1 MSERPP
7 EDGANSPSRRW
18 VPVSIG
24 IAVAVAVIVTLV
36 VSATLASQSTGQG
49 SGSTVEPT
57 ASGGATPTETTPSD
71 ATPTPTA
78 PSPQPPPPELPEM
91 APVAPEETATTADG
105 LTIRIAQAE
114 AIEGESIFPGEV
126 GGPAVRYT
134 VEISNAGP
142 TAFDLTYVAV
152 NAFTG
157 DQRDPASE
165 LTKPGGAP
173 FQGRLAPGET
183 ATGVYLFSIDETDR
197 DRVTLIVDY
206 QAGQASAVFV
216 GPAPS

>member
-1 MSERPP
+1 VSERPP
-7 EDGANSPSRRW
+7 EDGANSPARRW
-18 VPVSIG
+18 VPVGIG
-24 IAVAVAVIVTLV
+24 IGVVVAVIVTLV
-36 VSATLASQSTGQG
+36 VSATLSSQSTGQG

-57 ASGGATPTETTPSD
+57 ASGATPTATSPGD

-78 PSPQPPPPELPEM
+78 PSPEPPPELPEM
-91 APVAPEETATTADG
+91 APVTPEEAATTADG
-105 LTIRIAQAE
+105 LSIRIAQVE

-126 GGPAVRYT
+126 GGPSLRYT
-134 VEISNAGP
+134 VEISNAGA

-173 FQGRLAPGET
+173 FQGQLAPGET
-183 ATGVYLFSIDETDR
+183 AAGVYLFSIDEADR

>member
-1 MSERPP
+1 VSERPP
-7 EDGANSPSRRW
+7 EDGAKPPSRRW
-18 VPVSIG
+18 VPITIG

-36 VSATLASQSTGQG
+36 VSATLSSQSTGQG
-49 SGSTVEPT
+49 TASTVEPT
-57 ASGGATPTETTPSD
+57 ASGATPTATTPGD

-78 PSPQPPPPELPEM
+78 PSPEPPPPELPEM
-91 APVAPEETATTADG
+91 APVAPEEVATTDDG
-105 LTIRIAQAE
+105 LSIRIAQAE

-126 GGPAVRYT
+126 GGPALRYT

-142 TAFDLTYVAV
+142 TALDLTYVAV

-157 DQRDPASE
+157 EQRDPASE

-173 FQGRLAPGET
+173 FQGQLAPGAT
-183 ATGVYLFSIDETDR
+183 ATGVYLFSIDEADR